1 LTGSVTGGCLLIL
14 RLSYD
19 SVPLDEEVSSCF
31 EFLGHGFMDLGRG
44 LGKRACLFGGWCLR
58 VLIKGAVSHVWGEE
72 KISKQNKSTI
82 DKILSTQL

>member
-1 LTGSVTGGCLLIL
+1 
-14 RLSYD
+14 
-19 SVPLDEEVSSCF
+19 
-31 EFLGHGFMDLGRG
+31 MDLGRG